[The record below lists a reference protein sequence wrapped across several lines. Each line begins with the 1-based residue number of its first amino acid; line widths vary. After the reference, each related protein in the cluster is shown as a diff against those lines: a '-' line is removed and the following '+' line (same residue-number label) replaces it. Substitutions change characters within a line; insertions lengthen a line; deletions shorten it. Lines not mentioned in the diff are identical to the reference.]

1 MDNISHIKGSKG
13 TSSESI
19 KSWYDLIPI
28 SENDCIQSL
37 IWDNF
42 RSDFGSHNKS
52 SESKESNGRSWSKV
66 SGDDEAGDDKS
77 NGYDGSEEGSSQDKY
92 TSSG

>member
-1 MDNISHIKGSKG
+1 MGNISHIKGSKG

-52 SESKESNGRSWSKV
+52 CESNGRSWSKV
-66 SGDDEAGDDKS
+66 RSDDEAGDDES
-77 NGYDGSEEGSSQDKY
+77 NGYDGSEERSSQDEF
-92 TSSG
+92 SSLG